1 MWWTLGKWIVYFAH
15 KGMKFFS
22 LEMVKGA
29 AKSQSGYE
37 PVVQALM
44 RMLEEEVS
52 HYRIWLDEVWIPDC
66 GLKQNRTRIHVNGC
80 VVSRFLSWC
89 GCSGHEDDW

>member
-44 RMLEEEVS
+44 RMLEEEV
-52 HYRIWLDEVWIPDC
+52 
-66 GLKQNRTRIHVNGC
+66 
-80 VVSRFLSWC
+80 
-89 GCSGHEDDW
+89 